1 MHSAFILFIYF
12 AFLYFSLSLK
22 WILRRVGNSEGS
34 SQGALGAL
42 EAKQTPAT
50 AGKQLEQCPPNKPC
64 CSALA
69 PGHAEVSFV
78 SPPQKKTKK
87 TALTSQ
93 ACEEQSECFGQMLL
107 QVGGATSE
115 GVNRIHP

>member
-42 EAKQTPAT
+42 AAKQTPAT

-78 SPPQKKTKK
+78 SPPQKKNKK
-87 TALTSQ
+87 NSINLPSLRGTVRVFRPNA
-93 ACEEQSECFGQMLL
+93 
-107 QVGGATSE
+107 AT
-115 GVNRIHP
+115 GWRCHI